1 MNGCGLCVGISMDSL
16 SADVARGHEGFT
28 AFYDAE
34 VIGQVRSATLIVGSR
49 TAAQDVVHDAFIA
62 LLSRWSELDE
72 PGPYLQRTVVNGCRD
87 LLRRRSVADRFAHRL
102 APPADVAAVDAD
114 LFDASRRLRRTGS
127 TTRPPGRHNPAPYP
141 AETGGALAINEVS
154 EWADPLLYAAST
166 GADITGY
173 ALDTTT
179 GWSGT
184 STSSPYGTITFVVW
198 SPRPGVLLEIA
209 STDPGRSIDDL
220 VQLAND
226 TSVIPATEW
235 DDTYPG

>member
-1 MNGCGLCVGISMDSL
+1 MSALGGASTVEIDGRSFLRVRSVTGRHSPQPRAPHIAAAGNVDQHTLHDVL
-16 SADVARGHEGFT
+16 SATRTTSHE
-28 AFYDAE
+28 
-34 VIGQVRSATLIVGSR
+34 
-49 TAAQDVVHDAFIA
+49 
-62 LLSRWSELDE
+62 
-72 PGPYLQRTVVNGCRD
+72 
-87 LLRRRSVADRFAHRL
+87 DRFTITISTMPDGYVELVPPHAL
-102 APPADVAAVDAD
+102 PADTTP
-114 LFDASRRLRRTGS
+114 RRTL
-127 TTRPPGRHNPAPYP
+127 

-198 SPRPGVLLEIA
+198 SPRPGVLLEID

-220 VQLAND
+220 VQLANN